1 MGEPSKG
8 RREEAQRVVITGMGA
23 LSPLGL
29 SVPELWEG
37 LLAGR
42 SGIGPITQ
50 FDASGLPVRI
60 AGEVKGF
67 DPTVALSPKEARR
80 MARCSQFAVVA
91 ALEAVRDA
99 GFPSFPDPE
108 RVGTLIGVG
117 MGGYEVAD
125 RQIQIFRTQGLT
137 RVSPFALVASIPNMP
152 SHHVSVYFGARGPI
166 ATVAA
171 ACATGA
177 QAIGE
182 AAEWIR
188 RGIADVVICGGGE
201 ALIAGFAAMRALS
214 TRNEEPERASRP
226 FDADRDG
233 FVYAEGAGILVLER
247 LSHARA
253 RGARIYAEVLGYGN
267 AADAHHVT
275 APEPDGAGAARAMRW
290 ALEDAGL
297 GPEDIDYINAHGTS
311 TRLNDPIETA
321 AIKQVFGE
329 AAYRIPISATKSMI
343 GHTMGAAGAL
353 GAIAAVLTLTS
364 GWIHPTINYET
375 PDPACDLDYVPNTAR
390 RAEVRAAMVNAFGFG
405 GHNVALVL
413 GRWPPSDNPPAPHER
428 R

>member
-1 MGEPSKG
+1 M
-8 RREEAQRVVITGMGA
+8 VITGMGA

-188 RGIADVVICGGGE
+188 RGIADVVICGGVE
-201 ALIAGFAAMRALS
+201 ALITDFAAMRALS

-275 APEPDGAGAARAMRW
+275 APEPDGAGAARAM
-290 ALEDAGL
+290 
-297 GPEDIDYINAHGTS
+297 
-311 TRLNDPIETA
+311 
-321 AIKQVFGE
+321 Q
-329 AAYRIPISATKSMI
+329 
-343 GHTMGAAGAL
+343 
-353 GAIAAVLTLTS
+353 
-364 GWIHPTINYET
+364 
-375 PDPACDLDYVPNTAR
+375 
-390 RAEVRAAMVNAFGFG
+390 
-405 GHNVALVL
+405 
-413 GRWPPSDNPPAPHER
+413 
-428 R
+428 